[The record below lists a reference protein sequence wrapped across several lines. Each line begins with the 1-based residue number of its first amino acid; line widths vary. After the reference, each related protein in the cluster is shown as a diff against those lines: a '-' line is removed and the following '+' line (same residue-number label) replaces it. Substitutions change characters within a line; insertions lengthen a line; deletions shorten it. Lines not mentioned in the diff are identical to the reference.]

1 MRIWQI
7 CSNASDKETDMTFTI
22 TIDEQRLWDR
32 HMTMAQIG
40 ATPRGGVNRQA
51 LSPEDVQARQLLAS
65 WARELGFAVSTDEIG
80 NLFVRREGTDPNAA
94 PVLTGSH
101 LDSQPT
107 GGKFDGAYGV
117 LAGFEALQAI
127 HETGAVTKRPLEVVA
142 WVNEEGS
149 RFQPGCTGS
158 LVFSGKARLDS
169 LLGYADPAGIKFG
182 DALKDSLDAL
192 PDIARR
198 PLGFAVDAYI
208 EAHIE
213 QGPRLE
219 AEGLPI
225 GIVTGIQGSHRYTV
239 DVIGEEAHAGTAPL
253 KSRKDALKAAAEMV
267 GALEV
272 VMADDT
278 DTVRFTVGRFE
289 VFPGSP
295 NTVPGRVFFT
305 IDFRHPVQ
313 ETIDRLTAQIEPVCQ
328 AHARGCQ
335 VIVTQISRVSP
346 VHFGS
351 EMVDTLRRHA
361 ANLQLPHM
369 DIFSGA
375 GHDAMHLA
383 SVCPTGMLF
392 VPCEKGISHNE
403 VENARPADLAAGAQ
417 VLASCLLERANR

>member
-1 MRIWQI
+1 MPLP
-7 CSNASDKETDMTFTI
+7 
-22 TIDEQRLWDR
+22 IDEKRLWDR
-32 HMTMAQIG
+32 HMAMAQIG
-40 ATPRGGVNRQA
+40 ATPKGGVNRQA
-51 LSPEDVQARQLLAS
+51 LSPEDVQARKRLVA
-65 WARELGFAVSTDEIG
+65 WAHELGFAASTDDVG
-80 NLFVRREGTDPNAA
+80 NLFIRREGNNPNAA

-127 HETGAVTKRPLEVVA
+127 HETGTVTQRPLEVVA

-158 LVFSGKARLDS
+158 LVFSGKARLDD
-169 LLGYADPAGIKFG
+169 LLDYEDPGGIRFG
-182 DALKDSLDAL
+182 DALQASLNAL
-192 PDIARR
+192 PELSRR
-198 PLGFAVDAYI
+198 PTGFTVDAYI

-219 AEGLPI
+219 AAGLPI

-239 DVIGEEAHAGTAPL
+239 EVIGEEAHAGTAPL
-253 KSRKDALKAAAEMV
+253 KTRKDALKAAAEMV
-267 GALEV
+267 GALEET
-272 VMADDT
+272 MADDT

-289 VFPGSP
+289 VAPGSP
-295 NTVPGRVFFT
+295 NTVPGHVRFT
-305 IDFRHPVQ
+305 IDFRHPEQ
-313 ETIDRLTAQIEPVCQ
+313 ETIDRLTAQIEPVCR

-335 VIVTQISRVSP
+335 VEVFQDSRVSP
-346 VHFGS
+346 VHFGTD
-351 EMVDTLRRHA
+351 MVDTVRQQTTHLG
-361 ANLQLPHM
+361 LPHM
-369 DIFSGA
+369 DLFSGA

-383 SVCPTGMLF
+383 AVCPTGMLF

-417 VLASCLLERANR
+417 VLASCLLELANR

>member
-1 MRIWQI
+1 MPLPIV
-7 CSNASDKETDMTFTI
+7 
-22 TIDEQRLWDR
+22 EQRLWDR

-40 ATPRGGVNRQA
+40 ATPKGGVNRQA
-51 LSPEDVQARQLLAS
+51 LSPEDVQARRLLMT
-65 WARELGFAVSTDEIG
+65 WARELGFAVSTDDVG
-80 NLFVRREGTDPNAA
+80 NLFVRRKGSAPNAA

-107 GGKFDGAYGV
+107 GGKFDGTYGV

-127 HETGAVTKRPLEVVA
+127 HETGMVTQRPLEVVA

-158 LVFSGKARLDS
+158 LVFSGRARLDD
-169 LLGYADPAGIKFG
+169 LHDYEDPNDIRFG
-182 DALKDSLDAL
+182 DALQASLDAL
-192 PDIARR
+192 PDLSRR
-198 PLGFAVDAYI
+198 PTGFAVDAYI

-219 AEGLPI
+219 AAGLPI

-239 DVIGEEAHAGTAPL
+239 EVIGEEAHAGTAPL
-253 KSRKDALKAAAEMV
+253 KTRKDALKAAAAMV
-267 GALEV
+267 GALDEA
-272 VMADDT
+272 MADDT

-289 VFPGSP
+289 VAPGSP
-295 NTVPGRVFFT
+295 NTVPGRVHFT

-313 ETIDRLTAQIEPVCQ
+313 ETINRLTAQIEPICQ
-328 AHARGCQ
+328 AHARGCR
-335 VIVTQISRVSP
+335 VTVTQVSQVSP
-346 VHFGS
+346 VHFS
-351 EMVDTLRRHA
+351 ADMVATVRQQA
-361 ANLQLPHM
+361 ANLGLPHM
-369 DIFSGA
+369 DLFSGA

-383 SVCPTGMLF
+383 AVCPTGMLF

-417 VLASCLLERANR
+417 VLAACLVELANR

>member
-1 MRIWQI
+1 
-7 CSNASDKETDMTFTI
+7 MTLA
-22 TIDEQRLWDR
+22 IDEQRLWNR

-40 ATPRGGVNRQA
+40 ATPKGGVNRQA
-51 LSPEDVQARQLLAS
+51 LSSEDVQARQLLAS
-65 WARELGFAVSTDEIG
+65 WARELGFAVSMDDIG
-80 NLFVRREGTDPNAA
+80 NLFVRREGADPNAS

-127 HETGAVTKRPLEVVA
+127 HESGAATKRPLEVVA

-158 LVFSGKARLDS
+158 LVFSGKARIDDLAA
-169 LLGYADPAGIKFG
+169 YTDPAGIAFG
-182 DALKDSLDAL
+182 DALQHSLDAL

-198 PLGFAVDAYI
+198 PLGFAVDAYV

-219 AEGLPI
+219 AAGLQV

-239 DVIGEEAHAGTAPL
+239 EVIGEEAHAGTAPL
-253 KSRKDALKAAAEMV
+253 KTRKDALKAAAEIV
-267 GALEV
+267 GALEA

-305 IDFRHPVQ
+305 IDFRHPEQ
-313 ETIDRLTAQIEPVCQ
+313 ETIDHLTAQIEPTCQ

-335 VIVTQISRVSP
+335 VVVTRISRVSP
-346 VHFGS
+346 VHFGA
-351 EMVDTLRRHA
+351 EMADALRQHA
-361 ANLQLPHM
+361 AQLGLPHM

-383 SVCPTGMLF
+383 SVCPTGMIF

-403 VENARPADLAAGAQ
+403 VENARPSDLAAGAQ

>member
-1 MRIWQI
+1 
-7 CSNASDKETDMTFTI
+7 MTLS
-22 TIDEQRLWDR
+22 IDEQRLWKR

-40 ATPRGGVNRQA
+40 ATPKGGVNRQA
-51 LSPEDVQARQLLAS
+51 LSPEDVQARRLLAS
-65 WARELGFAVSTDEIG
+65 WARELGFAVSMDDIG
-80 NLFVRREGTDPNAA
+80 NLFVRREGADSNAP

-127 HETGAVTKRPLEVVA
+127 HETGAATKRPLEVVA

-149 RFQPGCTGS
+149 RFQPGCAGS
-158 LVFSGKARLDS
+158 LVFSGKARIDDL
-169 LLGYADPAGIKFG
+169 APHTDPAGIAFG
-182 DALKDSLDAL
+182 KALQDSLDAL

-198 PLGFAVDAYI
+198 SLGFAVDAYV

-219 AEGLPI
+219 AAGLQV

-239 DVIGEEAHAGTAPL
+239 EVIGEEAHAGTAPL

-267 GALEV
+267 GALEA

-305 IDFRHPVQ
+305 IDFRHPEQ
-313 ETIDRLTAQIEPVCQ
+313 ETIDRLTAQIEPTCQ

-335 VIVTQISRVSP
+335 VVITRISRVSP
-346 VHFGS
+346 VHFGA
-351 EMVDTLRRHA
+351 EMVDTLRQQA
-361 ANLQLPHM
+361 AKLGLPHM

-417 VLASCLLERANR
+417 VLASCLFERANR

>member
-1 MRIWQI
+1 MPL
-7 CSNASDKETDMTFTI
+7 
-22 TIDEQRLWDR
+22 TIDEQRLWER

-40 ATPRGGVNRQA
+40 ATPKGGVNRQA
-51 LSPEDVQARQLLAS
+51 LSPEDVQARRLLMS
-65 WARELGFAVSTDEIG
+65 WAHELGFAVSTDDVG
-80 NLFVRREGTDPNAA
+80 NLFVRREGRNPSAA

-127 HETGAVTKRPLEVVA
+127 HETGRITQRPLEVVA

-158 LVFSGKARLDS
+158 LVFSGQAQLES
-169 LLGYADPAGIKFG
+169 LHAYEDPDGIRF
-182 DALKDSLDAL
+182 DEALKASLDAL
-192 PDIARR
+192 PDLPRR
-198 PLGFAVDAYI
+198 PTGFPVDAYI

-219 AEGLPI
+219 AAGLPI
-225 GIVTGIQGSHRYTV
+225 GIVTGIQGSHRYTIE
-239 DVIGEEAHAGTAPL
+239 VIGEEAHAGTAPL
-253 KSRKDALKAAAEMV
+253 KTRKDALKSAVAMV
-267 GALEV
+267 GALEDA
-272 VMADDT
+272 MADDT

-289 VFPGSP
+289 VAPGSP

-313 ETIDRLTAQIEPVCQ
+313 ETIDRLTAQIEPVCH
-328 AHARGCQ
+328 AHARGCH
-335 VIVTQISRVSP
+335 VAVTQVSQVPP
-346 VHFGS
+346 VHFS
-351 EMVDTLRRHA
+351 DNMVAIVRQQA
-361 ANLQLPHM
+361 SNLGLPHM
-369 DIFSGA
+369 DLFSGA
-375 GHDAMHLA
+375 GHDAMYLA
-383 SVCPTGMLF
+383 AVCPTGMLF

-417 VLASCLLERANR
+417 VLASCLLELADR